1 MVGGGPI
8 DCLVLPLL
16 LLLAFSFL
24 LSVSGRLPP
33 PLLLLLS
40 LPLPFS
46 TLLLLATPPFMA
58 VQVSYTAAISG
69 TLAIS
74 LLRGSRPW
82 AVRNSFWKA
91 LSFLAR
97 RDSMTGEWTRKKQ
110 QGDTKGKLGYS

>member
-8 DCLVLPLL
+8 DCLVLLL
-16 LLLAFSFL
+16 LPLLLAFSFL

-33 PLLLLLS
+33 PLLLLLLFS
-40 LPLPFS
+40 FPLPFS
-46 TLLLLATPPFMA
+46 ALLLLATPPFMA

-97 RDSMTGEWTRKKQ
+97 RDSMTGE
-110 QGDTKGKLGYS
+110 